1 MSNRICLTLFAA
13 VFSTGCAAN
22 QDLVRRIDD
31 LERRNENL
39 SRQLKLQGGSDDGLV
54 EDDEESVKIDLTGN
68 AAVPGTAVPGT
79 GTGTGTDPNVISETT
94 ETYDASAW
102 VKRSHGA
109 YLCFVGNDPHVS
121 EANKIVLKNSVG
133 SSVYLNFTVNE
144 QPVIV
149 LAPAGYNYRPMDAG
163 NGVTVLPPGKSCYLE
178 AGGAKQYV
186 FTAYAYRNRGS
197 VQAPMLDV
205 EANAAAVATVTPRF
219 DRKYVTY
226 TFEGFEFKE
235 Q

>member
-1 MSNRICLTLFAA
+1 MSNRTVSLTLLAA
-13 VFSTGCAAN
+13 ILSAGCATN

-54 EDDEESVKIDLTGN
+54 DDDPESVKIDLGSDDD
-68 AAVPGTAVPGT
+68 ASPAP
-79 GTGTGTDPNVISETT
+79 DPNVISETT
-94 ETYDASAW
+94 ETYTASAW

-149 LAPAGYNYRPMDAG
+149 LTPAGYDYRPMDAG

-178 AGGAKQYV
+178 AGGSKQYV
-186 FTAYAYRNRGS
+186 FAVYAYRNRGS
-197 VQAPMLDV
+197 AQAPMLDV
-205 EANAAAVATVTPRF
+205 EPDAVFPKPNGEGQTLATVTIDF
-219 DRKYVTY
+219 DRKYA
-226 TFEGFEFKE
+226 TFNVQAFLFR
-235 Q
+235 